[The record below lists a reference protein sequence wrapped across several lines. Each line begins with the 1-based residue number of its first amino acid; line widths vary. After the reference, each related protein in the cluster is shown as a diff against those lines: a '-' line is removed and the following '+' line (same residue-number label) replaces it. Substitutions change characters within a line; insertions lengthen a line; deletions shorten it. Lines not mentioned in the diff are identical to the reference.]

1 MENHYKE
8 FTYQD
13 LRMINELHKSGLTYK
28 EIAPKFGRSC
38 NSIKSAMKRYRK
50 NK

>member
-13 LRMINELHKSGLTYK
+13 LKLIDELHKSGLTYK
-28 EIAPKFGRSC
+28 EIAPKFGRSW
-38 NSIKSAMKRYRK
+38 NSIKGAMKRYRK
-50 NK
+50 TK